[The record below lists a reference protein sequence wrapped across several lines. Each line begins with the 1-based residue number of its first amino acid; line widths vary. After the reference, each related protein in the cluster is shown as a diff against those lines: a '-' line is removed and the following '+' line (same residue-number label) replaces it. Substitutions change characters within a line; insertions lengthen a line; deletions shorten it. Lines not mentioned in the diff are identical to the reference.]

1 MRELIGM
8 KRRSIAATLGIAALA
23 AAGLF
28 AWQSYSG
35 KAAADDM
42 QAAIDAR
49 VALMKDNGAKM
60 KAMGAVVEAKSGD
73 LNQMAEI
80 AAGLQVN
87 AQKIADLFPKG
98 TSLTDMPGK
107 SWAKPE
113 IWANFDDF
121 KAAANELATEA
132 GKLADAAKGGNL
144 DGFAAQYDV
153 TGEKG
158 CGGCHTRFRQK
169 KS

>member
-1 MRELIGM
+1 M
-8 KRRSIAATLGIAALA
+8 KRRSLAATLGIAALA

-28 AWQSYSG
+28 GWQSYTG

-42 QAAIDAR
+42 QAAVDAR
-49 VALMKDNGAKM
+49 QALMKDNGAKM
-60 KAMGAVVEAKSGD
+60 KAMGAVVQAKSGD

-80 AAGLQVN
+80 AAGLQAN
-87 AQKIADLFPKG
+87 AEKIASLFPQG
-98 TSLTDMPGK
+98 TSLADMPGK

-113 IWANFDDF
+113 IWVSFDDF

-132 GKLADAAKGGNL
+132 GKLADAAKSGNM
-144 DGFAAQYDV
+144 DAFAAQYDV

-158 CGGCHTRFRQK
+158 CGGCHTKFRQK